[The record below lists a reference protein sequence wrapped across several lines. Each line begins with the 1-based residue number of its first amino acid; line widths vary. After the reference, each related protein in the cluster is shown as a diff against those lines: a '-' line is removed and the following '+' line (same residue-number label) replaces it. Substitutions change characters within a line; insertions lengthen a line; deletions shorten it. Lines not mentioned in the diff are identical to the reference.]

1 MTKHAKI
8 SNFQRYFFSK
18 QNKSYSFIFFSKSH
32 LQQYTSFGQS
42 LPLHLLYCK
51 RTSSQMAIQYQRLPP
66 TSQYGPQK
74 KCLSWS
80 NDCSFDHKRLFLK
93 CWVNLK
99 VSRDFFVCYQQNLF
113 ADIKGV
119 FWKSIRCIWS
129 SFFSGKNINSC
140 EKKNEKVWLRQIIVE
155 RKLTF
160 NVLTFAKLTLTCY
173 CLSKSFENKNSVTK
187 RIQKKL
193 FLRKSMLSWFDTK
206 NFRRNDISM
215 RI

>member
-18 QNKSYSFIFFSKSH
+18 QNKSYCFIFFSKSH
-32 LQQYTSFGQS
+32 LQQYASFWQS
-42 LPLHLLYCK
+42 LPLRLLHGK
-51 RTSSQMAIQYQRLPP
+51 RTSSQTSIQYQRLPP

-74 KCLSWS
+74 KGLSWS

-99 VSRDFFVCYQQNLF
+99 VSSGFFVCYQQNLF

-129 SFFSGKNINSC
+129 SFFKGKNINAC
-140 EKKNEKVWLRQIIVE
+140 EKKWKSVAEANYCWTKVNFQRINFCKNYSHLLLSFEKFREQKFSHQTNSEKVL
-155 RKLTF
+155 LTWKHAY
-160 NVLTFAKLTLTCY
+160 V
-173 CLSKSFENKNSVTK
+173 
-187 RIQKKL
+187 
-193 FLRKSMLSWFDTK
+193 
-206 NFRRNDISM
+206 
-215 RI
+215 